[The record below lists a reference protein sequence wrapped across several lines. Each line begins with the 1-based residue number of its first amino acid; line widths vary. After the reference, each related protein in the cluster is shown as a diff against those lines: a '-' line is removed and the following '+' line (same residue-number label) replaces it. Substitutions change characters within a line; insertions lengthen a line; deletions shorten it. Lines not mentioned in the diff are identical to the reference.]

1 MSASAVSDALN
12 AMLSDDAVRD
22 RMRAGDSTG
31 FDLNAEERDLVRA
44 AAAADCPDTSEV
56 AAFCASGQHL
66 TFDFTGPSAFAY
78 QSGGHGHDQ
87 AGLACGFDQAALY
100 CRKAGENPQG
110 F

>member
-1 MSASAVSDALN
+1 MSARAVSDALN
-12 AMLSDDAVRD
+12 AMISDDATRERLD
-22 RMRAGDSTG
+22 AGDLTG
-31 FDLNAEERDLVRA
+31 FDLDAHERDLVRA

-66 TFDFTGPSAFAY
+66 TFDFCGPSTFAY

-100 CRKAGENPQG
+100 CRKAGGEQ
-110 F
+110 